1 MRRRMSSGAL
11 ANSRSMTS
19 RPWRSAST
27 LVVNVN
33 RNDGTR
39 SHESTQLG
47 GVSGGHGVMHRPRY
61 PRVGPGGILDA
72 AAASLTARYELTDT
86 ERQDLARLD
95 ALAGVAPHL
104 PAAWGISQAQRPA
117 RRRARP
123 RRPRH
128 PGQRTPARPRC
139 GAGHLGTEPA
149 AGPLASAWSSV
160 PACARSSR
168 HHGVPGG
175 TRSPQRRWS
184 KPKPPTTTPTTAAS
198 SVSTAG
204 TATTAG
210 RRSTAGHCHP
220 APPPAAA
227 LARVL
232 RRPRH

>member
-104 PAAWGISQAQRPA
+104 PAAWGISHAQRPA

-168 HHGVPGG
+168 IMAFLVGLARHSDTGRNRSRRRRHRRRPHLLCPPLAPRLRRAGVLPLD
-175 TRSPQRRWS
+175 
-184 KPKPPTTTPTTAAS
+184 
-198 SVSTAG
+198 
-204 TATTAG
+204 TATP
-210 RRSTAGHCHP
+210 RRRRRP
-220 APPPAAA
+220 RF
-227 LARVL
+227 ARVL